1 MCAGALLAICVAAKD
16 VWLVRRDWNAL
27 GVSGTKHTVDDME
40 QCYHTANEGGHK
52 QWSFAQDSHHCYIS
66 DNMHWGGSAL
76 KGVTIL
82 RLQYQWAHATRL
94 RHRRRSVVDDPRRMG
109 FAGDIWHAQGRIRSG
124 RMSSHGERARDVLLQ
139 SSLRPLL
146 LLGQKEGFLV
156 ARRWP
161 L

>member
-76 KGVTIL
+76 KGVTSGCSINGPTPRGCGTAGGPWWTIQGAWDSL
-82 RLQYQWAHATRL
+82 GISGTRKDASDLAACLAMANGHAMFSYNL
-94 RHRRRSVVDDPRRMG
+94 H
-109 FAGDIWHAQGRIRSG
+109 SG
-124 RMSSHGERARDVLLQ
+124 HCYFSD
-139 SSLRPLL
+139 
-146 LLGQKEGFLV
+146 KKKDF
-156 ARRWP
+156 
-161 L
+161 